1 MNHPPPSRRTFLRQ
15 LGVAT
20 AAASLGLRARGA
32 SAPSITIEDTRVI
45 SLNPQYYH
53 GWPTLARRKNGDLI
67 VTWSG
72 GRDGH
77 ICPFGRVDAMV
88 SHDQGA
94 TWQWPQT
101 LLDSPTDDRDSGVL
115 ETATGTLLVTTFTS
129 LAYES
134 QLQGAEKKAAGQPLA
149 EPMKN
154 WQLAHDRLTA
164 EQRTSGL
171 GEWMIRSSDGGLTWS
186 ARYPTIVNSP
196 HGPTQLA
203 DGRLLYAG
211 KQLWTGEKRV
221 GVCESS
227 DDGQTWKWL
236 AEIPTRAGD
245 EAKQYHE
252 LHAVET
258 ADGRLIAQ
266 IRNHN
271 KANVGETLQSEST
284 DAGKTWSEPHSIGV
298 WGLPSFLTRLR
309 DGRLLMTYGYRRA
322 PFGNQAR
329 LSTDG
334 ARTWS
339 EPMTISADGASGD
352 LGYPSTVE
360 LADGALLTVWYERMK
375 ESPKAVL
382 RQARW
387 RLGA

>member
-1 MNHPPPSRRTFLRQ
+1 MNLPTPNRRTFLRQ
-15 LGVAT
+15 LGIAT
-20 AAASLGLRARGA
+20 AATSLGLRARAA
-32 SAPSITIEDTRVI
+32 SAPAITIEDTRVI
-45 SLNPQYYH
+45 RHDPQYYH

-67 VTWSG
+67 VSWSG

-77 ICPFGRVDAMV
+77 VCPFGRVEAMV

-101 LLDSPTDDRDSGVL
+101 LLDSPMDDRDSGVI
-115 ETATGTLLVTTFTS
+115 ETAKGTLLVTTFTS
-129 LAYES
+129 LAYEA
-134 QLQGAEKKAAGQPLA
+134 QLQAAEKKDAGQPLP
-149 EPMKN
+149 EPMRN
-154 WQLAHDRLTA
+154 WKLAHDRLTA
-164 EQRTSGL
+164 AQRASGL
-171 GEWMIRSSDGGLTWS
+171 GEWMIRSTDGGITWS

-203 DGRLLYAG
+203 DGRLLYVG
-211 KQLWTGEKRV
+211 KQLWTAAKRT
-221 GVCESS
+221 GVSEST

-236 AEIPTRAGD
+236 AEIPARAGD
-245 EAKQYHE
+245 DAKQYHE

-271 KANVGETLQSEST
+271 AANKGETLQSEST
-284 DAGKTWSEPHSIGV
+284 DGGKTWTELHSIGV

-309 DGRLLMTYGYRRA
+309 DDRLLMTYGYRRA

-375 ESPKAVL
+375 DSPKAVL

-387 RLGA
+387 RLAA